1 MATRFISNESMMEVV
16 NMSSIIGIMMRHRAS
31 CCTSRPPLLPPA
43 LSTSSLLSP
52 GSPSSVDCSSS
63 PCRSSCSARPL
74 ELMVNHPAWLVVIA
88 LRGLATQV
96 GYR

>member
-31 CCTSRPPLLPPA
+31 CCTSRPPLPPA